1 MKKQLFVMMMIM
13 GVSTLMAQS
22 IDILPEGTFSP
33 AMEAA
38 SHDADGNIY
47 AVGLD
52 IPQKGNVAVMRD
64 GKVSLYLTLPKGS
77 IGNGIV
83 WDKAG
88 NMYIADYTGHK
99 VWIKRQ
105 GKKELEVYASRSDMS
120 QPNDLAIHPAG
131 YIYASDPAW
140 SKSTGRLWLVK
151 KGEITLLED
160 NMGTTNGIEV
170 APSGRCL
177 YVNESV
183 QRRIWKYMIHK
194 DGTLG
199 AKKMFFAFPDYGMDG
214 MRCDS
219 AGRLWVT
226 RHGKGTVAIISP
238 SGKMVKEITLRGKNC
253 TNITLIEDDD
263 YIYGY
268 VTVADRGCFEKIQ
281 VSKKELRTVASM
293 VGIGR

>member
-1 MKKQLFVMMMIM
+1 MKKLLVILGTILCGGMY
-13 GVSTLMAQS
+13 AQS
-22 IDILPEGTFSP
+22 VDLLPEGTFTA
-33 AMEAA
+33 AMEAS
-38 SHDADGNIY
+38 SHDAAGNLY

-52 IPQKGNVAVMRD
+52 VPHKGNVAVVRD
-64 GKVSLYLTLPKGS
+64 GKVSLYLTLPEGS
-77 IGNGIV
+77 VGNGIV
-83 WDKAG
+83 WDKDG
-88 NMYIADYTGHK
+88 NMYIADYTAHN
-99 VWIKRQ
+99 VWIKRR
-105 GKKELEVYASRSDMS
+105 GKENLELYAHRSDMS

-140 SKSTGRLWLVK
+140 NKGTGRLWLVK
-151 KGEITLLED
+151 EGEITLLED

-170 APSGRCL
+170 SPAGRCL

-199 AKKMFFAFPDYGMDG
+199 TKKMFFAFPDYGMDG

-226 RHGKGTVAIISP
+226 RHGKGTVVILSP
-238 SGKMVKEITLRGKNC
+238 SGKMMKEITLRGKNC

-281 VSKKELRTVASM
+281 VSKKELRTVSS
-293 VGIGR
+293 VIGIGR